1 MIGTI
6 LGNRYE
12 LLEKIGEG
20 GMAEVYKARCH
31 KLNRFDAVKILKREF
46 SFNDELV
53 EKFKREATAVATLSD
68 NNIINIFDVGSQD
81 NTHYIVM
88 EYVKGKTL
96 KQIIRDN
103 VRLNYEK
110 ALEMAIQIARAL
122 DCAHRN
128 NIIHRDVKPQNILVT
143 EDGVVKVTDFGIAKT
158 PTSVT
163 ITNTNKVMGSAH
175 YFSPEQARGNM
186 VDFRTDIYSLGIVLY
201 EMVTGR
207 VPYDAESPVS
217 VALKHIQEP
226 VVPPRRL
233 NSAVPESLNKL
244 ILKAVEKDPNMRY
257 QSIKEMLCDMVRIQK
272 DINAEI
278 VPNNNIE
285 SGFTRVMEPVNIR
298 SDEDEEE
305 DEDEDEK
312 NSISRKTRSILIFS
326 LTAILVLALGALS
339 GWAWFNKNRTLN
351 PAGQGGNI
359 VVPAIVGLSREDAEQ
374 KITALGLQFSIK
386 ETVNSDRPEG
396 EVLESDPV
404 EGAKLKS
411 NDIVSVII
419 SGGLEKIKVPDLKE
433 YDLESAKKA
442 IKINGFAVGEITE
455 DFSETVPADTVISQ
469 NPEPDADAPKD
480 SKIDLVVSRGPE
492 FREVPDLIGKSLV
505 QAETLLKNVKL
516 KLGSKIEVET
526 EDKSLEGKIKSQSI
540 EKGTKIKENQSVSV
554 EYYKYVEPKITVPKF
569 IGLTVFEVR
578 NLPEVIN
585 KQLVLNGLEGA
596 QDTDIIETQDKNQG
610 EQVTKGSKITLT
622 VKVQQIPDDNQGGPN
637 GNDDT
642 GTGDT
647 TDEDSTD
654 VDNNNPGGEN
664 GNKGGT
670 TGQ

>member
-46 SFNDELV
+46 SFNEELV

-103 VRLNYEK
+103 VRLSYEK

-143 EDGVVKVTDFGIAKT
+143 DDGVVKVTDFGIAKT

-226 VVPPRRL
+226 VVPPRKL

-257 QSIKEMLCDMVRIQK
+257 QSIKEMLSDMLRIQK
-272 DINAEI
+272 DVNAEI

-285 SGFTRVMEPVNIR
+285 SGFTRVMEPVIIKN
-298 SDEDEEE
+298 DEDDE
-305 DEDEDEK
+305 EDEDEK
-312 NSISRKTRSILIFS
+312 NGISRRTRSILIFS

-339 GWAWFNKNRTLN
+339 GWAWFNKNRILN
-351 PAGQGGNI
+351 PAGQGDSI
-359 VVPAIVGLSREDAEQ
+359 VVPTIVGLSKEEAEQ
-374 KITALGLQFSIK
+374 KIKALGLQFTVK
-386 ETVNSDRPEG
+386 ESVNSDRPEG

-419 SGGLEKIKVPDLKE
+419 SGGLEKIKVPDLRD
-433 YDLESAKKA
+433 YDIESAEKA
-442 IKINGFAVGEITE
+442 IKINGFTLGNVTE
-455 DFSETVPADTVISQ
+455 EFNDTVPADTVISQ
-469 NPEPDADAPKD
+469 NPEPDAEAPKD

-505 QAETLLKNVKL
+505 EAETLLKNVKL

-540 EKGTKIKENQSVSV
+540 EKGTKIKDNQSVSV
-554 EYYKYVEPKITVPKF
+554 EYYKYVEPKITVPRF
-569 IGLTVFEVR
+569 VGLTVFEVR
-578 NLPEVIN
+578 NLPEVVN
-585 KQLVLNGLEGA
+585 KQLVLTGLEGA

-610 EQVTKGSKITLT
+610 EQVTKGTKITLT
-622 VKVQQIPDDNQGGPN
+622 VKVQQIPDDNQGEPD

-642 GTGDT
+642 DTGETTGD
-647 TDEDSTD
+647 DATD
-654 VDNNNPGGEN
+654 VDNNTPGGEN
-664 GNKGGT
+664 GNTGRT